1 MADNMALMLLG
12 FKDYD
17 IEGIE
22 DAYDKAKHYKRISLT
37 YSGDIPAVC
46 PVCSPSFF
54 MLFFLVDVAS
64 NKLGCLAV
72 NGRRRASF
80 GDMRRQKQQ
89 YLALG
94 VLFAAVDKQLAQDGD
109 FA

>member
-1 MADNMALMLLG
+1 MADHMALMLLG

-46 PVCSPSFF
+46 PVCGNPFF
-54 MLFFLVDVAS
+54 RYIKYARFFLKKICTKYDIFYRDVTANS
-64 NKLGCLAV
+64 
-72 NGRRRASF
+72 SP
-80 GDMRRQKQQ
+80 D
-89 YLALG
+89 
-94 VLFAAVDKQLAQDGD
+94 
-109 FA
+109 